1 MEQMAGDP
9 IQETGCG
16 MHAVQLVR
24 IGTNRLQISCICVN
38 QPAREQ
44 IFGRTYKSVGLLCRK
59 RECCS
64 WLLVLLMTI
73 MHFYYTLHP
82 GSWTYLFP
90 YISPSSCVSSGT
102 QSLPNNFAL
111 STISNG

>member
-38 QPAREQ
+38 QRAREQ
-44 IFGRTYKSVGLLCRK
+44 IFGSTYMSVMQEERMQLMASGAAYDNNAFLLYPL
-59 RECCS
+59 S
-64 WLLVLLMTI
+64 WELD
-73 MHFYYTLHP
+73 
-82 GSWTYLFP
+82 
-90 YISPSSCVSSGT
+90 
-102 QSLPNNFAL
+102 
-111 STISNG
+111 